1 MPPDGRLR
9 RTQSKEEHNMNTINI
24 AIDGPSGAGKSTLAK
39 RLAKALGFLY
49 VDTGA
54 MYRTISLYCLRQGV
68 SSGDEAA
75 VVALLPEIHLGMGY
89 GADGTQQMIL
99 NGENV
104 SHLIRTPEI
113 SMYTSAISAIPAVRT
128 FLLEQQRELGKTH
141 NILMDGRDI
150 GTVVLP
156 QAQIKLYL
164 TAAPEARAK
173 RRYLEL
179 VEKGENVTYESV
191 LADVIQRD
199 QNDMSRAVAP
209 LRQAEDAVL
218 VDTTHYDLEESYQLM
233 LQAIQ
238 SRMDPAAN

>member
-9 RTQSKEEHNMNTINI
+9 RTQNKEEHNMNTINI

-68 SSGDEAA
+68 SSGDQTA

>member
-1 MPPDGRLR
+1 
-9 RTQSKEEHNMNTINI
+9 
-24 AIDGPSGAGKSTLAK
+24 
-39 RLAKALGFLY
+39 
-49 VDTGA
+49 
-54 MYRTISLYCLRQGV
+54 
-68 SSGDEAA
+68 
-75 VVALLPEIHLGMGY
+75 
-89 GADGTQQMIL
+89 
-99 NGENV
+99 
-104 SHLIRTPEI
+104 
-113 SMYTSAISAIPAVRT
+113 
-128 FLLEQQRELGKTH
+128 
-141 NILMDGRDI
+141 
-150 GTVVLP
+150 VLP